1 MRGGAVG
8 YEGGAVGYEE
18 YVCGQV
24 GGGGAGK
31 VGGGRNGIQSL
42 DSEKGDMRVF
52 ASRYDGLD
60 GVC

>member
-1 MRGGAVG
+1 MGEWEGVERGK
-8 YEGGAVGYEE
+8 
-18 YVCGQV
+18 
-24 GGGGAGK
+24 GGGGEMD
-31 VGGGRNGIQSL
+31 IQSL